1 MNKATRRVVSQSSG
15 HRVSTIAN
23 HFNKLSR
30 DNERERQ
37 RKLTLF
43 RGKRAR
49 PVAVAHPTIQVFDN
63 VKDAAKEDSDE
74 DDGRSSDGADDEDDD
89 EHEEDSDGEDDG
101 KGSRSRRS
109 SPERRA
115 RLEPSTTSTKESFT
129 YDATAPAISMADVLA
144 RPTLETLVAPDEP
157 TAALKMEEVPKVEVS
172 EVDATSE
179 ADAPSVPPSPLLNE
193 GFATLPRMS
202 EGESSG
208 NERGSIIKAIS
219 NLWAYRGGDFT
230 PLEYPLCVAALFSS
244 SLADPVPLQ
253 RRWRAHLR
261 RQPHTRS

>member
-49 PVAVAHPTIQVFDN
+49 PVAIAHPTIQVFDN

-89 EHEEDSDGEDDG
+89 EHEEDSDGEDVG

-109 SPERRA
+109 SPDHRA
-115 RLEPSTTSTKESFT
+115 RAEPSTTSTKENFT
-129 YDATAPAISMADVLA
+129 YDATAPAVFMADALA
-144 RPTLETLVAPDEP
+144 RPTLESLAAST
-157 TAALKMEEVPKVEVS
+157 TALELEAVPKVEVS

-179 ADAPSVPPSPLLNE
+179 ADAISVPPSPLLNE

-230 PLEYPLCVAALFSS
+230 PLEYPL
-244 SLADPVPLQ
+244 
-253 RRWRAHLR
+253 
-261 RQPHTRS
+261 